1 MGIPSMLINPLILI
15 SSFFLSGMILILYIK
30 YYQPYFFPEKEL
42 DGSNI
47 DQIIKNNDTYDQ
59 ELLLI
64 KGAVSMETSLPII
77 YNTSIRSDSKYVN
90 FAPSINKMGGNQFT
104 YSFWFNKK
112 NNTYIDK
119 EILNK
124 VGSFKIKFGS
134 DSRKLNIDFKTN
146 NGLQEVVIDK
156 KLFDI
161 TSHDTWFMLSV
172 VIKDY
177 IDYKKNNHPNGVE
190 LSVYLNDTLLDIKIL
205 EGEMLKIPDG
215 SQFKILGENSKDT
228 SGNVYNNLPGEIAD
242 IRYYNYALSHQD
254 IIKLHKKKFNNIV
267 YQTIHQ
273 LDSNRN
279 KQDLHHI
286 NLVNQIA
293 SY

>member
-1 MGIPSMLINPLILI
+1 
-15 SSFFLSGMILILYIK
+15 MILILYIK

-47 DQIIKNNDTYDQ
+47 DQIIKNNGTYDQ

-64 KGAVSMETSLPII
+64 KGVISMENTHPITYKTNI
-77 YNTSIRSDSKYVN
+77 PNDIKYVN
-90 FAPSINKMGGNQFT
+90 FSPSINKMGGNQFT

-112 NNTYIDK
+112 NNTYKDK

-124 VGSFKIKFGS
+124 VDSFKIKFGS
-134 DSRKLNIDFKTN
+134 DSRKLNIEFKTN
-146 NGLQEVVIDK
+146 NGMKKKVIDN

-161 TSHDTWFMLSV
+161 TSHDTWFMLTA

-177 IDYKKNNHPNGVE
+177 IDYNNNNHPTGVE
-190 LSVYLNDTLLDIKIL
+190 LTVYLNDTLLDIKIL
-205 EGEMLKIPDG
+205 EDE
-215 SQFKILGENSKDT
+215 ILDT
-228 SGNVYNNLPGEIAD
+228 STKGNFNILDTGPNENNPSEYNNKPGEIAD

-254 IIKLHKKKFNNIV
+254 IIKLHKKKFNNSV
-267 YQTIHQ
+267 FQTFHQ

-279 KQDLHHI
+279 KQNLHHI